1 MSKVWLTLL
10 VTIVVGVAAFFIGPQ
25 LWPFGHDVPMPPLG
39 LRPLYMALSAIE
51 ALAFGFAVAFG
62 IFGWSA
68 IRDLQLGARW
78 LNGMLFVTLLWSLG
92 NWWIHDNLHMH
103 IGLDM
108 SRLIYIEYGFH
119 LTLLACP
126 LVLAVSLM
134 RIARRAGSR

>member
-1 MSKVWLTLL
+1 MSKLWMTLL

-25 LWPFGHDVPMPPLG
+25 LWPFGPDVPMPPPVL
-39 LRPLYMALSAIE
+39 LPFYMALSAFE

-68 IRDLQLGARW
+68 IRDLKLGARW
-78 LNGMLFVTLLWSLG
+78 LNGLLFVTLLWSLG

-108 SRLIYIEYGFH
+108 SRLIY
-119 LTLLACP
+119 TNTA
-126 LVLAVSLM
+126 ST
-134 RIARRAGSR
+134 